1 MSHRVERSKGARV
14 ASRPAEFIDLRIDSI
29 AVGGD
34 GVGRHNGMVVFVP
47 RTAPGDLARVRAEP
61 EGRLMRGSLVELLEP
76 SPLRVTPTCAH
87 YVGDKCGGCQIQ
99 HLSYEAQLDAKG
111 GMIRDSLTRIG
122 RLQVDTPNVEPS
134 DKQWRYRRKL
144 TLALRRREGG
154 GRWIAGLHRFDAP
167 NEIFELRDCPIT
179 HKETLDAWS
188 AVLAQ
193 QRLLPMVSEL
203 RASVR
208 LLPAGFSFT
217 LEGAQEWKTHDQFF
231 AAIPTLTE
239 LWWKP
244 DGKSRRQLHSRAGA
258 CGGGDQAGASFT
270 QVNPGVAG
278 KVREWVVS
286 LATAAKPATAIDA
299 YAGTGDI
306 AVALAQKG
314 IRVTAIEIDR
324 DASRVSASRLPAGS
338 RAIAAPVEQALQKAL
353 PADVVILNP
362 PRAGL
367 DPRIPEIFS
376 PRAENRPGR
385 RPGPRTILYISCNPA
400 TLARDLRRLDSYQVQ
415 SVRGFDMFPQ
425 TAHVETVCELVARE
439 SVRA

>member
-1 MSHRVERSKGARV
+1 MSHRVERSKGPRV
-14 ASRPAEFIDLRIDSI
+14 ASRPAEVIDLRIDSI
-29 AVGGD
+29 GVGGD

-61 EGRLMRGSLVELLEP
+61 EGRLMRGNLIELLEP
-76 SPLRVTPTCAH
+76 SQLRVTPTCAH

-122 RLQVDTPNVEPS
+122 RLQVDKPDVEPS

-179 HKETLDAWS
+179 QKETLDAWS

-193 QRLLPMVSEL
+193 QRLLPMVNEL

-231 AAIPTLTE
+231 AAISTLTE

-258 CGGGDQAGASFT
+258 WGEQAGASFT
-270 QVNPGVAG
+270 QVNPGVAA
-278 KVREWVVS
+278 KLREWVVS
-286 LATAAKPATAIDA
+286 LAAAAKPATAIDA

-324 DASRVSASRLPAGS
+324 DAARVCASRLPAGS
-338 RAIAAPVEQALQKAL
+338 RMIAAPVEQALAKAL

-367 DPRIPEIFS
+367 DARVTEILKPGAES
-376 PRAENRPGR
+376 THLPTAGTRPRAV
-385 RPGPRTILYISCNPA
+385 IYVSCNPA
-400 TLARDLRRLDSYQVQ
+400 TLARDLRRLDSYRVQ

-439 SVRA
+439 SVKA